1 VSDPLTMGVLLV
13 QKVTD
18 NDGGSAAGEETVTIT
33 E

>member
-1 VSDPLTMGVLLV
+1 MGVLLV